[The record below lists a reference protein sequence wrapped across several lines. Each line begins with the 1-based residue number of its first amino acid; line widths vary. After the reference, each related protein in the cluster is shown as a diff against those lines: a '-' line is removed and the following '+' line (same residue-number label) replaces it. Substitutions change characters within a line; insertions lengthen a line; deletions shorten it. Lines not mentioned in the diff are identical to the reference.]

1 MKNWRSYLE
10 AVKTDCRFYR
20 GDRPCKF
27 HKESGIHCQECPHY
41 SPVNFRILII
51 KLGAGGDILRTTVIL
66 PALKEKYPQCY
77 IVWVTKSE
85 YFSLFINNNFVDEV
99 LDFYS
104 PEMFARV
111 GIEEYD
117 LVINLDNTKE
127 SGILAELAK
136 GKRKFGF
143 GYHNGHIYAFD
154 EASKEWLTMAM
165 FDDLKKQNTKSY
177 QDIILDICHLK
188 PKKWELILNLTED
201 ELSFADEFAKKHNLN
216 LNKLIIGL
224 NTGAGKRWPQK
235 IWSAENYIRLIKL
248 LKSKYPTSWILLYG
262 GPEEIEKNKYILK
275 SSNTDIIDTG
285 CTNTRREFSS
295 LLNLSQIFVTGDTF
309 ALHIAVALK
318 KKVIALFGPTSH
330 AEIELYDR
338 GKKVFA
344 DLDCLCCY
352 RESCNEKPSC
362 MDLIT
367 PEKVLR
373 AIEESR

>member
-1 MKNWRSYLE
+1 MTT
-10 AVKTDCRFYR
+10 VKTDCRFYK

-27 HKESGIHCQECPHY
+27 HKETGIHCQECPHY
-41 SPVNFRILII
+41 SPINCRILII
-51 KLGAGGDILRTTVIL
+51 KLGAGGDIMRTTSIL
-66 PALKEKYPQCY
+66 PALKERYPQCY
-77 IVWVTKSE
+77 IAWATKSE
-85 YFSLFINNNFVDEV
+85 FSGLFIGNNSVDEV

-104 PEMFARV
+104 PEIFARV
-111 GIEEYD
+111 EIEEYD

-127 SGILAELAK
+127 SSILAELAT

-143 GYHNGHIYAFD
+143 GYHNEHIYAFD
-154 EASKEWLTMAM
+154 EASKEWLTMAV

-177 QDIILDICHLK
+177 QEIILDICHLK

-201 ELSFADEFAKKHNLN
+201 ELSFANEFAKQHNLD

-235 IWSAENYIRLIKL
+235 KWSVENYIKLIKL
-248 LKSKYPTSWILLYG
+248 LKSKYPNSYILLYG
-262 GPEEIEKNKYILK
+262 GPEEIERNKYILK
-275 SSNTDIIDTG
+275 SSNMGIIDTG
-285 CTNTRREFSS
+285 CTNTQREFAS
-295 LLNLSQIFVTGDTF
+295 LVNLSQIFVTGDTF

-330 AEIELYDR
+330 AEIELYGR

-352 RESCNEKPSC
+352 RQDCNKNPNC

-367 PEKVLR
+367 SETILH
-373 AIEESR
+373 AIEETR